1 MYLLQLDILE
11 YIHEKSFVH
20 GDIKAS
26 NLLLGLPSGSK
37 KKQFQQIFVV
47 DFGLAQKFVEHDGS
61 HVEYSPDLRKANNG
75 TLEYSSR
82 YFPMIYLTW

>member
-1 MYLLQLDILE
+1 MDILE

-47 DFGLAQKFVEHDGS
+47 DFGLAQKYVESDGS

-82 YFPMIYLTW
+82 